1 MDDQTPQKAET
12 STRVFKYGLIPMGY
26 LSDETITHLRR
37 ANWLWNKLVEIHR
50 KNSEDIEEA
59 RCAAHLS
66 VTFQFIESQH
76 HRFKTA
82 MRSKKREDDSS

>member
-50 KNSEDIEEA
+50 KNSEDIKEA

-76 HRFKTA
+76 
-82 MRSKKREDDSS
+82 